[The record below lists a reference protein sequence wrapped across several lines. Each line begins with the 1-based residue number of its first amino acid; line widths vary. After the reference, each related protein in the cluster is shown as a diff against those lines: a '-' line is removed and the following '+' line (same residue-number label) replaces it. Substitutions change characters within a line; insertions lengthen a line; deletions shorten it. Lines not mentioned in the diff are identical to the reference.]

1 MKTLDLFLAE
11 DIFCKKQ
18 MHERLLALLW
28 CEFKA
33 NVFYEFHSRQVQ
45 TKPPLS
51 RLPVVGCEV
60 KGIMLKEQS
69 VEQSGLISKLSP
81 KKLIK
86 R

>member
-1 MKTLDLFLAE
+1 MFL
-11 DIFCKKQ
+11 
-18 MHERLLALLW
+18 
-28 CEFKA
+28 
-33 NVFYEFHSRQVQ
+33 NEFHPRQVQ
-45 TKPPLS
+45 TKQPLS